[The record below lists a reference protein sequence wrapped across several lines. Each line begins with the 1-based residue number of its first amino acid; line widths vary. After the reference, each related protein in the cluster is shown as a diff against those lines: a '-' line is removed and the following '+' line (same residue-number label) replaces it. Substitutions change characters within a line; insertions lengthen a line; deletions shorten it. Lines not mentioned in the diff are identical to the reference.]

1 MQRHTLTA
9 VALAAAMIFA
19 VLAPL
24 GAAAGA
30 ATAATN
36 DDLSIDVDQTDGV
49 VVTVTENET
58 VAENATLEVSLD
70 DENDSYEGVEN
81 YTDENGTFEL
91 PTPNE
96 TVDVSLTASVENQTA
111 VKSVTLEAADD
122 EDGDEDDERPET
134 FGALVSQFVSDNKDD
149 TDGPFGIAVANFVIQ
164 NNPGDAPEHAGPPA
178 EDERGPPTHAG
189 SGDDAEDG
197 DDDEPGPPAHA
208 GPGGDDTEEDETD
221 EDAGDD
227 DSDED
232 EDQED

>member
-49 VVTVTENET
+49 VVTVTHNET
-58 VAENATLEVSLD
+58 AVENTTLEVSLE
-70 DENDSYEGVEN
+70 DEDDSYEGVGN
-81 YTDENGTFEL
+81 HTTDENGTVEL

-96 TVDVSLTASVENQTA
+96 SVDVTLAASVGGMSDEVT
-111 VKSVTLEAADD
+111 VTLEAADD
-122 EDGDEDDERPET
+122 EDENEQPGS
-134 FGALVSQFVSDNKDD
+134 FGALVSQFVDDNKDD

-164 NNPGDAPEHAGPPA
+164 NNPGDAPEHAGPPSHA
-178 EDERGPPTHAG
+178 GPPADDER
-189 SGDDAEDG
+189 
-197 DDDEPGPPAHA
+197 GPPAHA
-208 GPGGDDTEEDETD
+208 GSGDEADDDDEHGSSENAGPDDDDDDERGPPAHAGGGDD
-221 EDAGDD
+221 
-227 DSDED
+227 
-232 EDQED
+232 